1 MVRLCVAGAL
11 TAIAV
16 ATTSGAPLQS
26 PPPVPSPAALEQLTR
41 EFASVDAID
50 LSGRRWRST
59 DLAGRVVLLDF
70 WATWCAPCLADVPF
84 LRQARARF
92 PPERFTIIGVSLD
105 TADRRTLTAWLNRQ
119 RVDWPQIWDDR
130 GYDGPLARRFRVD
143 ALPRSVLF
151 EANGR
156 AVAVNLRAE
165 RLLATLYQ
173 LIPGVR

>member
-1 MVRLCVAGAL
+1 MVRLFLAGAL
-11 TAIAV
+11 AAAAV
-16 ATTSGAPLQS
+16 AAPAGAPSQS
-26 PPPVPSPAALEQLTR
+26 PSPGPRPATLEELTR
-41 EFASVDAID
+41 AFASFDASD
-50 LSGRRWRST
+50 LSGRRWRQA

-92 PPERFTIIGVSLD
+92 PPDRLTIIGVSLD
-105 TADRRTLTAWLNRQ
+105 TGDRRTLTAWLNRQ
-119 RVDWPQIWDDR
+119 RVDWPQIWDDK

-151 EANGR
+151 DANGR
-156 AVAVNLRAE
+156 AVAVNLRAG
-165 RLLATLYQ
+165 RLLDTLNQ

>member
-1 MVRLCVAGAL
+1 MLRLLLAGPL

-16 ATTSGAPLQS
+16 ATTFGAPLQS
-26 PPPVPSPAALEQLTR
+26 PNPGPSPAALEELTR
-41 EFASVDAID
+41 AFASFDASD
-50 LSGRRWRST
+50 LGGRRWRPA

-92 PPERFTIIGVSLD
+92 PPDRFTIIGVSLD

-130 GYDGPLARRFRVD
+130 GYDGLLARRFRVD
-143 ALPRSVLF
+143 SLPRSVLF
-151 EANGR
+151 DANGR

-165 RLLATLYQ
+165 RLLITLNQ